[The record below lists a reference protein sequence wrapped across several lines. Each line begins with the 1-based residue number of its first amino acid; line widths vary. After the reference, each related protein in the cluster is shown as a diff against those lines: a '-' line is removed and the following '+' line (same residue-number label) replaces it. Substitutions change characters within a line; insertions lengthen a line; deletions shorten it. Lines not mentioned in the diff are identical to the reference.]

1 MRHGAE
7 NTNFLYLLVALLMLL
22 IAVPL
27 ADELELV
34 SAPAVRGIVFSM
46 LLLVGIWSLKGGGRY
61 FDIGMAFVI
70 AGVILNVISVNTD
83 SSFFQYTSLLGLI
96 GFMLVAIT
104 YTLRQVATGTNINA
118 NRLIGAICV
127 YLLLGVIWAMTYTLI
142 ELLTPGSFSGFS
154 PMREAGWDSEWLY
167 FSFVTMTTLGYG
179 DVLPVSAIAR
189 AFAYLQAVFGQF
201 YVAMLVAGLVSAYIS
216 GRQSRDND
224 PE

>member
-1 MRHGAE
+1 MRRGAE
-7 NTNFLYLLVALLMLL
+7 KTNFLYLLLGLLILL

-27 ADELELV
+27 ADHLNLV
-34 SAPAVRGIVFSM
+34 SAPMVRGIVFSM

-61 FDIGMAFVI
+61 FGIGMAFVI
-70 AGVILNVISVNTD
+70 AGVILNVISINTH
-83 SSFFQYTSLLGLI
+83 STFFQYMSLLGLI

-104 YTLRQVATGTNINA
+104 YTLRQVVTGTEINT
-118 NRLIGAICV
+118 NRLVGAICV

-142 ELLTPGSFSGFS
+142 ELLTPGSFSGFT
-154 PMREAGWDSEWLY
+154 PMQDEGWDSEWLY

-189 AFAYLQAVFGQF
+189 VFAYMQAVFGQF

-216 GRQSRDND
+216 DRQSRGND
-224 PE
+224 P